1 MNNIFDALE
10 ICLQELENG
19 AELESVLTR
28 YPDLADELR
37 PILKTSIAA
46 RNAAVPEPSPET
58 HRRGRARVLQN
69 AAEMREAKAQ
79 PTKPRTAPI
88 LRRLA
93 LSLSFVVLLLF
104 ISSNGLLNASAS
116 ALPGERLYPVKR
128 GWENVRLL
136 FMLDPASRSALET
149 QFYNERFSEVTSL
162 LTRGQVAP
170 VEFAGVYLEV
180 FGHVYVSGIRVIVLD
195 TTILPSDPIKNGA
208 AVLVVGST
216 TSVGTVEAVSIQLLT
231 NVSTVPTGSPIIV
244 LPTATQRPQPSP
256 TPEATLDNENSN
268 SSPIITP
275 SSNTN
280 SNANSNSNTNTN
292 TNTNT
297 NGNDDNTND
306 DDDNVNDDNSNDDDD
321 DNDIDD
327 D

>member
-10 ICLQELENG
+10 ICLQELESG
-19 AELESVLTR
+19 AELESVLAR

-58 HRRGRARVLQN
+58 VRRGRARVLQN
-69 AAEMREAKAQ
+69 ATEMREASIR
-79 PTKPRTAPI
+79 KPHTTPI
-88 LRRLA
+88 LRRLV
-93 LSLSFVVLLLF
+93 LSFSLVVLLFF

-116 ALPGERLYPVKR
+116 SLPGERLYPVKR

-180 FGHVYVSGIRVIVLD
+180 FGQVYVSGIQVIVSD
-195 TTILPSDPIKNGA
+195 ATTLPSEPIKNGA
-208 AVLVVGST
+208 AVLVLGNT
-216 TSVGTVEAVSIQLLT
+216 TSVGTVQANSIQLLT
-231 NVSTVPTGSPIIV
+231 TASNVPTGNPIIV

-256 TPEATLDNENSN
+256 TPEATLENENSN
-268 SSPIITP
+268 GSQTLTPPI
-275 SSNTN
+275 N
-280 SNANSNSNTNTN
+280 SNSNSNSNTNTN
-292 TNTNT
+292 S
-297 NGNDDNTND
+297 ND
-306 DDDNVNDDNSNDDDD
+306 DDDNINDDDGNTNDDYSNDDNANDDDSN
-321 DNDIDD
+321 DNDDD
-327 D
+327 

>member
-58 HRRGRARVLQN
+58 LRRGRARVLQN

-79 PTKPRTAPI
+79 PAKLRTAPI
-88 LRRLA
+88 LRRFL
-93 LSLSFVVLLLF
+93 LSLSLVVLLLF

-128 GWENVRLL
+128 GWENVQLM
-136 FMLDPASRSALET
+136 FVLDPASRSALET

-180 FGHVYVSGIRVIVLD
+180 FGQVYVSGIQVIVLD
-195 TTILPSDPIKNGA
+195 TTTLPSDPIKNGA
-208 AVLVVGST
+208 AVLVVGNT
-216 TSVGTVEAVSIQLLT
+216 TSVGTVQANSIQLLT
-231 NVSTVPTGSPIIV
+231 TASTVPTGDPIIV

-256 TPEATLDNENSN
+256 TPEATLENENTN
-268 SSPIITP
+268 SSPVITP

-280 SNANSNSNTNTN
+280 SNANSNSNINSNTN
-292 TNTNT
+292 I
-297 NGNDDNTND
+297 NGNDDNAND
-306 DDDNVNDDNSNDDDD
+306 DDDNSNDDDD
-321 DNDIDD
+321 NDVDD
-327 D
+327 DD

>member
-58 HRRGRARVLQN
+58 LRRGRARVLQN

-79 PTKPRTAPI
+79 PAKLRTAPI
-88 LRRLA
+88 LRRFL
-93 LSLSFVVLLLF
+93 LSLSLVVLLLF

-180 FGHVYVSGIRVIVLD
+180 FGQVYVSGIQVIVLD
-195 TTILPSDPIKNGA
+195 TTTLPSDPIKNGA
-208 AVLVVGST
+208 AVLVVGNT
-216 TSVGTVEAVSIQLLT
+216 TSVGTVQANSIQLLT
-231 NVSTVPTGSPIIV
+231 TASTVPTGDPIIV

-256 TPEATLDNENSN
+256 TPEATLENENTN
-268 SSPIITP
+268 SSPVITP

-280 SNANSNSNTNTN
+280 SNANSNSNINSNTN
-292 TNTNT
+292 I
-297 NGNDDNTND
+297 NGNDDNAND
-306 DDDNVNDDNSNDDDD
+306 DDDNSNDDDD
-321 DNDIDD
+321 NDVDD
-327 D
+327 DD

>member
-46 RNAAVPEPSPET
+46 RNVAVPGPSPET
-58 HRRGRARVLQN
+58 LRRGRARVLQN

-79 PTKPRTAPI
+79 PAKLRTAPI
-88 LRRLA
+88 LRRFL
-93 LSLSFVVLLLF
+93 LSLSLVVLLLF

-128 GWENVRLL
+128 GWENVQLM
-136 FMLDPASRSALET
+136 FVLDPASRSALET

-180 FGHVYVSGIRVIVLD
+180 FGQVYVSGIQVIVLD
-195 TTILPSDPIKNGA
+195 TTTLPWN
-208 AVLVVGST
+208 T
-216 TSVGTVEAVSIQLLT
+216 TQ
-231 NVSTVPTGSPIIV
+231 PT
-244 LPTATQRPQPSP
+244 
-256 TPEATLDNENSN
+256 
-268 SSPIITP
+268 
-275 SSNTN
+275 
-280 SNANSNSNTNTN
+280 
-292 TNTNT
+292 
-297 NGNDDNTND
+297 
-306 DDDNVNDDNSNDDDD
+306 
-321 DNDIDD
+321 
-327 D
+327 

>member
-19 AELESVLTR
+19 AELESVLLR

-46 RNAAVPEPSPET
+46 QKVAAPEPSPET
-58 HRRGRARVLQN
+58 LRRGRARVLQN
-69 AAEMREAKAQ
+69 AAEMREAAAQ
-79 PTKPRTAPI
+79 PTKRIFPI
-88 LRRLA
+88 FRRLA
-93 LSLSFVVLLLF
+93 LSLALVVLLLF

-180 FGHVYVSGIRVIVLD
+180 FGQIYVSGIQVTVLD
-195 TTILPSDPIKNGA
+195 TTALPSDPIKNGA
-208 AVLVVGST
+208 AVLVFGNT
-216 TSVGTVEAVSIQLLT
+216 TSVGTVQANSIQLLT
-231 NVSTVPTGSPIIV
+231 TASTVPMGSPVIV

-256 TPEATLDNENSN
+256 TPEATLENENTN
-268 SSPIITP
+268 SSPVITP

-292 TNTNT
+292 TNINGDDGNT
-297 NGNDDNTND
+297 N
-306 DDDNVNDDNSNDDDD
+306 DDDNVNDDNRNDD
-321 DNDIDD
+321 DNDNNDD
-327 D
+327 